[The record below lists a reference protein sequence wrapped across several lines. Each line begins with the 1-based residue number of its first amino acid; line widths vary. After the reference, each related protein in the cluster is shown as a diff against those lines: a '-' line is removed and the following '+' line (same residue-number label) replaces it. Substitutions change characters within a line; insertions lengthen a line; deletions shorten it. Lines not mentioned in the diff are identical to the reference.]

1 MVSNLCGRKPAF
13 TFISSYV
20 CGGMKLAGNIKSAV
34 GRRML
39 RMESEP
45 SRVRVGTNFHA
56 AQRIGLLYKD
66 EDEEHF
72 NRVRAFAKHL
82 KEEYN
87 VKVVKALGYVDVL
100 DKRLPVWQTQKLEF
114 EFFTKSDL
122 NWHMQPIKRVKSF
135 VDEDF
140 DMLIDLSD
148 GDLIP
153 LLFIVKLS
161 KAKMK
166 VSRKGSRSDRYSDF
180 MIDLGKGASMDDF
193 IRQITVYLSNPKL
206 K

>member
-1 MVSNLCGRKPAF
+1 
-13 TFISSYV
+13 
-20 CGGMKLAGNIKSAV
+20 MKLAQNIKSSV
-34 GRRML
+34 GRRVL

-45 SRVRVGTNFHA
+45 ARVRVGTNFHA

-66 EDEEHF
+66 EDETHF
-72 NRVRAFAKHL
+72 NRVRAFAKFL
-82 KEEYN
+82 KDEYN
-87 VKVVKALGYVDVL
+87 VKTVKALGYVDVL
-100 DKRLPVWQTQKLEF
+100 DKRLPIWQTQKLEF

-122 NWHMQPIKRVKSF
+122 NWHMQPIKRVKGF
-135 VDEDF
+135 VEEDF
-140 DMLIDLSD
+140 DMLIDLSE

-153 LLFIVKLS
+153 LLFIMKLS

-166 VSRKGSRSDRYSDF
+166 VCRKGARSDRYSDF